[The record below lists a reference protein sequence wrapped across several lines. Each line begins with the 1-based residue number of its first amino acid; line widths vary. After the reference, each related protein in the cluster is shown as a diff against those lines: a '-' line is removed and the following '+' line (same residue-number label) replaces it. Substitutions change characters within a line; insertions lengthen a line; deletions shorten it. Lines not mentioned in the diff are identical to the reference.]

1 MTRIIAQLTDYVR
14 GLIADANLA
23 SVTQPARP
31 IGLSAASLRTL
42 DHPTYL
48 RRGLVI
54 AGLAADSR
62 PLGLEP
68 RAGLRDC
75 HASR

>member
-1 MTRIIAQLTDYVR
+1 MNRFLAQLAEYVR
-14 GLIADANLA
+14 GLVADANLA
-23 SVTQPARP
+23 ASDPASRP
-31 IGLSAASLRTL
+31 CELTAQQLHSL

-54 AGLAADSR
+54 AGLAAGSR
-62 PLGLEP
+62 PLGRER

>member
-1 MTRIIAQLTDYVR
+1 MTRFIVRLAQYLR

-23 SVTQPARP
+23 TADRPARHE
-31 IGLSAASLRTL
+31 GLSASSLRTL

-54 AGLAADSR
+54 AGLAAGSR

>member
-1 MTRIIAQLTDYVR
+1 MTRLIAQLTHYVR

-48 RRGLVI
+48 RRGVII
-54 AGLAADSR
+54 AGLASGNR
-62 PLGLEP
+62 PRGL
-68 RAGLRDC
+68 
-75 HASR
+75 

>member
-1 MTRIIAQLTDYVR
+1 MNRLIDFVR

-23 SVTQPARP
+23 IAPMPAGNEARAVP
-31 IGLSAASLRTL
+31 GARSL

-54 AGLAADSR
+54 AGLPAGSPPPCR
-62 PLGLEP
+62 EP
-68 RAGLRDC
+68 RASLPGCR
-75 HASR
+75 ASR